1 MSLKIVSFQEA
12 AFSYSLDTAPSCPPV
27 KTAVGKREQKMGE
40 MDRAPLR
47 ERNKQRT
54 FRRIV
59 DAALELF
66 QTTGYIQTT
75 MDAIAEKAEV
85 SRATLFNYFPTKQA
99 LLMPIA
105 NTQYRERVQPEIQEY
120 LDTQPTTLQ
129 ALRRLF
135 MSIYEHVLT
144 QPDIYHALQQEF
156 FRHEPDA
163 KEAGTGFFETL
174 LTILASGKLRGEV
187 RSDLALEKLAHY
199 VGVLYVSQHFHPLEQ
214 PAEQTSLTKYTSEID
229 TLLVFLKAA
238 LSPSMAAGH
247 EMKDLGER

>member
-1 MSLKIVSFQEA
+1 M
-12 AFSYSLDTAPSCPPV
+12 C
-27 KTAVGKREQKMGE
+27 E

-47 ERNKQRT
+47 ERNKQRN

-66 QTTGYIQTT
+66 HTIGYTQTT
-75 MDAIAEKAEV
+75 MDAIAQKAEV

-105 NTQYRERVQPEIQEY
+105 NKQYLERVQPEIQEY
-120 LDTQPTTLQ
+120 LDTQPSTLQ

-144 QPDIYHALQQEF
+144 QPGIYHALQQEF

-174 LTILASGKLRGEV
+174 LTILASGRLRDEV
-187 RSDLALEKLAHY
+187 RTDIALEKIAHY
-199 VGVLYVSQHFHPLEQ
+199 VGALYVSQLFHPLEQ
-214 PAEQTSLTKYTSEID
+214 ASEQTSFTTYTAEID
-229 TLLVFLKAA
+229 ALLAFLKTA
-238 LSPSMAAGH
+238 LSPGTAAG
-247 EMKDLGER
+247 EKMKDL